1 MTTLP
6 ERLLAAASGMD
17 TAGNTITAR
26 LLREAATAL
35 QPSAGGVVETMI
47 NHTRDPH
54 CIGCYVI
61 RWNDGAPVAECNECR
76 ATVALLDGLAFP
88 AQPSDARD
96 AARYRW
102 LRDIKRVSE
111 GVAEG
116 GIYIGIE
123 SREIWALCEEAAD
136 AAIDAALTAA
146 PSAPRAG
153 DTAQDSGQGERLN

>member
-1 MTTLP
+1 MQATLADSPSRSACWAALNERDKMEQYMT
-6 ERLLAAASGMD
+6 EARMLAAQCFCDEDTSGIEMD
-17 TAGNTITAR
+17 AR
-26 LLREAATAL
+26 LAEAVA
-35 QPSAGGVVETMI
+35 
-47 NHTRDPH
+47 RKF
-54 CIGCYVI
+54 
-61 RWNDGAPVAECNECR
+61 API
-76 ATVALLDGLAFP
+76 LA
-88 AQPSDARD
+88 D

-153 DTAQDSGQGERLN
+153 DTAQDSGQG